1 MLLVYLAGKLVE
13 GQTVVVQQVNTCQYL
28 PTAFFK
34 QARTKH
40 LALRDSADIEL
51 FMALGHPAELR
62 RGGRALERKAA
73 ILFDQPLSRVQQVQ
87 PEECAWGL
95 QYVYPLRYDT
105 DLLPDVLAIWIS
117 REQPLL
123 LGKQIMIRSFLFRDL
138 SGRRIISALPDPESG
153 EWFALLEGGVKLYF
167 REELPYFRQRLAK
180 PTIPFFTIGAVDEI
194 ILNPAYAY
202 GTMYTPMELCSEWHT
217 AFIYALATD
226 RRTWTPEC
234 LQPVYEAFLS
244 FLRRRVCDTDVQT
257 PQILAKEDFLRVLL
271 KNVENVQ
278 TYLRGESEVVVSK
291 DLLLLMNSRYI
302 YLPEIRRILK
312 RTGPPVSPE
321 PASVF
326 CQETLCAYLDR
337 ARIGSAYERGA
348 RFEVASAYFATAL
361 KGFRIAGRRVK
372 TAFQEIDLC
381 LVNVSLD
388 QDCWDMGAFILVEC
402 KNWKKPAGISVV
414 RELGLAARMRGN
426 KTTLLISKNGWTAD
440 AEQEAIRQA
449 LQEIFLLCVTEK
461 ELRQVPDAAACSRLL
476 REKFRALRAA
486 TENSVDLLG

>member
-73 ILFDQPLSRVQQVQ
+73 ILFDQPLFRVQQVQ

-180 PTIPFFTIGAVDEI
+180 PTI
-194 ILNPAYAY
+194 L
-202 GTMYTPMELCSEWHT
+202 
-217 AFIYALATD
+217 
-226 RRTWTPEC
+226 
-234 LQPVYEAFLS
+234 FL
-244 FLRRRVCDTDVQT
+244 
-257 PQILAKEDFLRVLL
+257 P
-271 KNVENVQ
+271 
-278 TYLRGESEVVVSK
+278 
-291 DLLLLMNSRYI
+291 
-302 YLPEIRRILK
+302 
-312 RTGPPVSPE
+312 
-321 PASVF
+321 
-326 CQETLCAYLDR
+326 
-337 ARIGSAYERGA
+337 
-348 RFEVASAYFATAL
+348 
-361 KGFRIAGRRVK
+361 
-372 TAFQEIDLC
+372 
-381 LVNVSLD
+381 
-388 QDCWDMGAFILVEC
+388 
-402 KNWKKPAGISVV
+402 
-414 RELGLAARMRGN
+414 
-426 KTTLLISKNGWTAD
+426 
-440 AEQEAIRQA
+440 
-449 LQEIFLLCVTEK
+449 
-461 ELRQVPDAAACSRLL
+461 
-476 REKFRALRAA
+476 
-486 TENSVDLLG
+486 